1 MLKRI
6 SRYTRGLA
14 ARLALASVALTGI
27 LLLAYGWM
35 ASQLAEDTLKN
46 ELGAKL
52 GSVARLAA
60 ADEKVRQLPFAIIRE
75 GRVIAAAR
83 PRLASI
89 AAGMGI
95 GNLIV
100 VDRDMR
106 VLVDA
111 RGRYRFHDPGW
122 QLRLDAAELNRV
134 WKGEVAS
141 SPVYLGEDGGL
152 YLSAYAPVTAG
163 GEVKLAV
170 AAEASADFL
179 RNVRKLRARF
189 TGVGLIVLAL
199 AAVLGVLMA
208 QTVTMPLRQLHSA
221 VERVGRGDFT
231 AIAEVHAGHEVG
243 DLARAFNRMTQSIN
257 VRHEQI
263 LESMSDGLVAV
274 DRAGNVAEMNR
285 AAESLLGMKRDA
297 ALGRDFRGS
306 LPPELASALEDSLA
320 GNEPL
325 RGEKIPVPGTAG
337 IRILRVS
344 TSPISDADGTSK
356 GAEISFLDVT
366 EMEKLTTAF
375 EAQRRFAAIGEM
387 AAEVAHQIR
396 NPLAAIQGFA
406 DLMKTELTGSGKG
419 TEFLE
424 DLLKEVRTTEGIV
437 GNFLLFARPAR
448 LVLAPCRIDET
459 VGGVCRA
466 FEPEFE
472 RAGVRIGWTAEGT
485 VPVVR
490 ADAKLVEQ
498 AVANLLR
505 NALEA
510 SSRGGSVRVTVS
522 AADTPDQV
530 SVSVE
535 DAGAGLAM
543 DIRNKL
549 FTPFVTTKAQG
560 TGLGLSLAKKFVEAH
575 GGTISLTPLTRGTR
589 AMIRL
594 PVEPIADEV

>member
-1 MLKRI
+1 MLNWI
-6 SRYTRGLA
+6 ARYTRGLA
-14 ARLALASVALTGI
+14 ARLALASVGLTGI

-35 ASQLAEDTLKN
+35 ASQLAEDTLKS

-52 GSVARLAA
+52 GSVAKLAS

-75 GRVIAAAR
+75 GRVIAVAR

-89 AAGMGI
+89 ASGLGI

-122 QLRLDAAELNRV
+122 KLRLDVAELDRV
-134 WKGEVAS
+134 WKGMVAS

-152 YLSAYAPVTAG
+152 YLSAYAPVMVG
-163 GEVKLAV
+163 GEVKLAM

-189 TGVGLIVLAL
+189 TVMGLIVLAL

-208 QTVTMPLRQLHSA
+208 QTVTRPLRHLHSA
-221 VERVGRGDFT
+221 VERVGRGDFR
-231 AIAEVHAGHEVG
+231 AIAEVRAGHEVG
-243 DLARAFNRMTQSIN
+243 DLARAFNRMTQAIN

-263 LESMSDGLVAV
+263 LESISNGLIAV
-274 DRAGNVAEMNR
+274 DRAGNVVEVNR
-285 AAESLLGMKRDA
+285 AAEHLLGIKRDA
-297 ALGRDFRGS
+297 ALGRDFHAS
-306 LPPELASALEDSLA
+306 MPAELALALAETLA

-325 RGEKIPVPGTAG
+325 RGEKLAVSDPAG
-337 IRILRVS
+337 SRML
-344 TSPISDADGTSK
+344 
-356 GAEISFLDVT
+356 EISTAPIPNPDGSLQGALVLFLDIT
-366 EMEKLTTAF
+366 EMDKLTTAF

-406 DLMKTELTGSGKG
+406 DLMKAELAGSGKG

-437 GNFLLFARPAR
+437 GSFLLFARPAR

-459 VGGVCRA
+459 MGGVCRA

-472 RAGVRIGWTAEGT
+472 RAGVKLSWAVEGT
-485 VPVVR
+485 VPEIR
-490 ADAKLVEQ
+490 ADAKSIEQ
-498 AVANLLR
+498 AAANLLR

-510 SSRGGSVRVTVS
+510 CTRGGSVKVTVS
-522 AADTPDQV
+522 PADTPDQV
-530 SVSVE
+530 AVSIE
-535 DAGAGLAM
+535 DDGAGLTPG
-543 DIRNKL
+543 IRTKL
-549 FTPFVTTKAQG
+549 FAPFVTTKAQG

-589 AMIRL
+589 ARIRL
-594 PVEPIADEV
+594 PIEPIADEV